1 MFKSGVIGIFQFALV
16 HYFTKVGSGEYY
28 LDDLE
33 QTDCQA
39 ENIKNRKALN
49 ESSVSIVLMS
59 SSMYSLQISPI

>member
-1 MFKSGVIGIFQFALV
+1 MLICLYVLPKSMPRYAIS
-16 HYFTKVGSGEYY
+16 TNSEYY

-49 ESSVSIVLMS
+49 ESSVSILFH
-59 SSMYSLQISPI
+59 LIS